1 MVALAALPNIQIVRK
16 IVLAVGVLS
25 FVLMWALTSSAHP
38 AGSPAREAIR
48 WVGIAAIVICIL
60 GRTWCTLYIGGRKIE
75 QLVTIGPYSVC
86 RNPLYFFAILGAAGM
101 AVQHGSVL
109 AGAVFCTF
117 TWLVFHVVVLQEESV
132 LASLHGALFA
142 SYVQSTP
149 RFLPNPRLW
158 RDVSTITVM
167 PSKVIRTFGDGLFFL
182 IPIPLDVAFERLQ
195 SNGTLP
201 VLLHLF

>member
-16 IVLAVGVLS
+16 IVLAVGALS
-25 FVLMWALTSSAHP
+25 FVLMWALTSSAHA
-38 AGSPAREAIR
+38 AGSREAIR
-48 WVGIAAIVICIL
+48 WIGIAATVICIL
-60 GRTWCTLYIGGRKIE
+60 GRTWCTLYIGGRKID
-75 QLVTIGPYSVC
+75 QLVTIGPYSVS
-86 RNPLYFFAILGAAGM
+86 RNPLYFFTILGAAGM
-101 AVQHGSVL
+101 GVQHGSL
-109 AGAVFCTF
+109 LTGTVFCTF
-117 TWLVFHVVVLQEESV
+117 TWLVFRSVVLREESV
-132 LASLHGALFA
+132 LASLHGAMFA

-158 RDVSTITVM
+158 RDVSPITVM

-201 VLLHLF
+201 VLLRLF

>member
-16 IVLAVGVLS
+16 IVLAVGALS
-25 FVLMWALTSSAHP
+25 LALMWALTSSAHA

-48 WVGIAAIVICIL
+48 WIGIAATVICIL

-75 QLVTIGPYSVC
+75 QLVTVGPYSVS

-101 AVQHGSVL
+101 GVQHGSVL
-109 AGAVFCTF
+109 TGTVFCTF
-117 TWLVFHVVVLQEESV
+117 TWLVFHAVVLREESV
-132 LASLHGALFA
+132 LASLHGAMFA

-158 RDVSTITVM
+158 RDVSPITVM

-201 VLLHLF
+201 VLLRLF